1 MSTNELN
8 TGVTTESWR
17 PDLLARAEEARR
29 RRAARQQQRRLAA
42 ARRAHGMVERNAA
55 RLAEARRRSRAG
67 P

>member
-1 MSTNELN
+1 MSTNELS

-17 PDLLARAEEARR
+17 TDLLARAEEARR

-42 ARRAHGMVERNAA
+42 GRRAHGMVERNAA
-55 RLAEARRRSRAG
+55 RLAQARRRSRAG